1 MEPPE
6 GWDPYGRPARR
17 TQWLVSAL
25 AYHYG
30 LDRGVENEIV
40 VLATGLDQ
48 YLQEIFHHL
57 DCAGAGRIPGED
69 FRTLCQ
75 VLGLEEE
82 AAEAAADP
90 EECAG
95 LWEGLAAELTFRQFH
110 ARLCGYFSTK
120 AGSAARRAV
129 PRLPLGRESEHIET
143 QIRLRSPR
151 RRRRREP
158 AGPGAAGRPGG
169 GREAAAAE
177 RRRPAGPCSREC
189 YEEIVAL
196 EQAEDRIAKLEEE
209 NGSLRE
215 LVEDMRAALQSSD
228 ARCLALQVGL
238 RKSHANH
245 KEEGTCFIGS
255 KRQLTQNH
263 SQTKCLQSVL
273 KEVELIRSSRDG
285 QIEEAIRFNQE
296 LERELKSSQEALV
309 SLEDCNRNLKR
320 EQAEMRKKV
329 EEARH
334 AVLNSLGKVKEL
346 EVKANEVPHLQIYIQ
361 QLESELQHCRSEM
374 VRFQLPSRSSPEQKE
389 GAALPDGRYC
399 LSVVQQDRRSPTG
412 GAGIAENEDQL
423 FRSVE
428 GQAASDEEE
437 EKWAG
442 DQPSQV
448 DQMKKI
454 LAKLPCCGSGCDE
467 KMWKKLMSY
476 LETTNTDG
484 YDTAPAELTER
495 ITQLTEQL
503 ELKGHEVKKL
513 ETNME
518 EMKGPLLGE
527 LQRKAEETELLKM
540 ELQML
545 ETERVRLSLVEEKL
559 MDVLQLLQQ
568 LRDLNISKR
577 ALGKILLST
586 LESCREPQPGKAH
599 PFEVLDALHHELTA
613 CELLQSQP
621 LEKAQS
627 HQSLSNPLV
636 ISC

>member
-1 MEPPE
+1 MLGQHRGPAGRSGCSGSTAGRPGEMEPPE

-75 VLGLEEE
+75 VLGLEE
-82 AAEAAADP
+82 AAEP

-95 LWEGLAAELTFRQFH
+95 LWDGLSAELTFRQFH
-110 ARLCGYFSTK
+110 ARLCGHFSTR
-120 AGSAARRAV
+120 AG

-151 RRRRREP
+151 RRRRR
-158 AGPGAAGRPGG
+158 AHPGAAGS
-169 GREAAAAE
+169 AE
-177 RRRPAGPCSREC
+177 RRPPGPCSREC

-238 RKSHANH
+238 RKSHASH
-245 KEEGTCFIGS
+245 KEEGSCFIGS
-255 KRQLTQNH
+255 KRPLTQNH
-263 SQTKCLQSVL
+263 SQTECLQSVL
-273 KEVELIRSSRDG
+273 KEMELIRSSRDG

-296 LERELKSSQEALV
+296 LEKELKSSQEALV

-320 EQAEMRKKV
+320 EQAEMRRKV

-346 EVKANEVPHLQIYIQ
+346 EVRANEVPHLQIHIQ
-361 QLESELQHCRSEM
+361 QLESQLQHYRWAAE
-374 VRFQLPSRSSPEQKE
+374 RWQRGQQHSPEQQ
-389 GAALPDGRYC
+389 GRAALAPR
-399 LSVVQQDRRSPTG
+399 DRRSP
-412 GAGIAENEDQL
+412 AGTAEHAEDQL

-428 GQAASDEEE
+428 GRAASDEEE

-442 DQPSQV
+442 ERDPQLEHG
-448 DQMKKI
+448 KKI

-467 KMWKKLMSY
+467 KTWRNPLSH
-476 LETTNTDG
+476 LESTSTDG
-484 YDTAPAELTER
+484 KDPVELPGR
-495 ITQLTEQL
+495 ISPLTEQP
-503 ELKGHEVKKL
+503 ELKGHQEKKL

-527 LQRKAEETELLKM
+527 LQQKVEEAEGLKM

-586 LESCREPQPGKAH
+586 LESCHDPQPGKAQLL
-599 PFEVLDALHHELTA
+599 EVLNTLQQELAA
-613 CELLQSQP
+613 CELLHKQP
-621 LEKAQS
+621 MEQAQS
-627 HQSLSNPLV
+627 PRSLSNPLV